1 MAAADYRLMT
11 EATGQRI
18 ATALET
24 LASTGMGLGDPVT
37 IAHGGSGQTG
47 ITYINTPDDI
57 IDTVNSD
64 FAVSTAEYVQW
75 GKVASIRFSFTKT
88 ATVTT
93 PTDFVPCV
101 IKSAFRPKI
110 TSLAGSSY
118 TTITHAWLS
127 PSGHVNMSG
136 TWQANGTK
144 TFIATYI
151 LP

>member
-37 IAHGGSGQTG
+37 IAHGGSGQAG

-57 IDTVNSD
+57 IDTVNTG

-75 GKVASIRFSFTKT
+75 GKVASLRLVFTKT
-88 ATVTT
+88 AAVTT
-93 PTDFVPCV
+93 PQTVVPCV
-101 IKSAFRPKI
+101 IKSAWRPKI
-110 TSLAGSSY
+110 MSLAGSSY
-118 TTITHAWLS
+118 DTITHGWLS
-127 PSGHVNMSG
+127 TSGNVNMYG
-136 TWQANGTK
+136 TWEANGTK
-144 TFIATYI
+144 SFIATYI